1 MPAPVRLLI
10 HAPTPASL
18 ERARSNARNLLKA
31 DPSAEVEIVA
41 NAAGAR
47 AAIEGPP
54 TPEGETAPILC
65 GNSIANQGL
74 TAPEGARVIDAA
86 VLYIAQ
92 RQAEGW
98 AYLRA

>member
-1 MPAPVRLLI
+1 MPVRLLI

-47 AAIEGPP
+47 AAVEGPP
-54 TPEGETAPILC
+54 TPEGETVPLLC
-65 GNSIANQGL
+65 LNSLTNQGL
-74 TAPEGARVIDAA
+74 AAPEGARVVEAA
-86 VLYIAQ
+86 VLYIAL
-92 RQAEGW
+92 RQAEG
-98 AYLRA
+98 A